1 MHLAALVRTRRETTT
16 PRRRVSQQFILTRHF
31 LVHEALLLHVHGPC
45 PRELLRPEQ
54 TIRAKTEIA
63 KKFQIFIEKRALGR
77 VPNAH
82 EFFGRALALSL

>member
-1 MHLAALVRTRRETTT
+1 V
-16 PRRRVSQQFILTRHF
+16 Q
-31 LVHEALLLHVHGPC
+31 
-45 PRELLRPEQ
+45 
-54 TIRAKTEIA
+54 KTEIA